1 MDTNITV
8 QGDLHFHQAGATA
21 QELQAINRRL
31 DAIAMDLT
39 QATAELTALVAQVT
53 KIGDETTTLL
63 QKIADLE
70 ASIGAGVVTT
80 PEFDAALAALKTQ
93 ASVVDGLVP
102 DEPPAPAPPAP
113 PRPPPV
119 PV

>member
-39 QATAELTALVAQVT
+39 QATAELITLTAQVR
-53 KIGDETTTLL
+53 KIGTETTTLL
-63 QKIADLE
+63 QNIADLE

-102 DEPPAPAPPAP
+102 DEPPAPAPP
-113 PRPPPV
+113 RPPPV